1 MTDFEK
7 APILKTPRLI
17 LRAVQEGDTAKR
29 LAVGNTPDIQRMFG
43 MSEADMKPITE
54 QTAQRWVD
62 HLKAHRFGWVI
73 EIDGELC
80 GQIRLHTHIPEDR
93 RAMLAVALL
102 RPEKLGQGY
111 GQEAVRAVMKF
122 AFETL
127 ELHRLDLRVLAF
139 NNRAIASYTKCGFTE
154 EGRERQ
160 TAYIDGVWHDD
171 VIMGCLSHEFKA
183 LSDEA
188 NVTS

>member
-1 MTDFEK
+1 MSEMN
-7 APILKTPRLI
+7 KTPALTTSRLV
-17 LRAVQEGDTAKR
+17 LRPVRDGDAEAR
-29 LAVGNTPDIQRMFG
+29 FAIGNTPEIQRMFG
-43 MSEADMKPITE
+43 MSQSEMEPITHE
-54 QTAQRWVD
+54 TAQRWVD

-73 EIDGELC
+73 EIDGQLS

-102 RPEKLGQGY
+102 RPEKLGRGY
-111 GQEAVRAVMKF
+111 GQEAVKAVMAF

-127 ELHRLDLRVLAF
+127 NLHRLGLRVFAF
-139 NNRAIASYTKCGFTE
+139 NTRAIASYAKSGFIE

-183 LSDEA
+183 LQAESDPG
-188 NVTS
+188 